1 MDDNVNIKSQI
12 VNTINNDLIEK
23 VISMTDEYQPYKEEF
38 LYLTNIFIYFSAV
51 KDAISYEYN
60 EKIFKYI
67 ALLVEQIIV
76 DENGGDL

>member
-1 MDDNVNIKSQI
+1 
-12 VNTINNDLIEK
+12 
-23 VISMTDEYQPYKEEF
+23 
-38 LYLTNIFIYFSAV
+38 V
-51 KDAISYEYN
+51 KDAVSYEYN